1 MEFSDFRK
9 CYAFFQSFQELES
22 CFLPPPPEVYQALI
36 LWAQWFV
43 LRVWSCPSLH
53 IWFLSRM
60 LCSVQLRALNLRIRV
75 MILAIKRTMTS
86 RNLPFKEIH
95 DLLSNL
101 FKLSFTFISQFL
113 NEESN
118 RSKLPI
124 FIVQFDS
131 EQILSSKKNEVYIPL
146 AAQCDFSLEEFG
158 LRRELFQI
166 WFHQK
171 ARKNLS

>member
-1 MEFSDFRK
+1 
-9 CYAFFQSFQELES
+9 
-22 CFLPPPPEVYQALI
+22 
-36 LWAQWFV
+36 
-43 LRVWSCPSLH
+43 
-53 IWFLSRM
+53 
-60 LCSVQLRALNLRIRV
+60 
-75 MILAIKRTMTS
+75 MILAIKRTITK

-118 RSKLPI
+118 RLKLPI
-124 FIVQFDS
+124 FIIQFDS
-131 EQILSSKKNEVYIPL
+131 EQILSSKKKKNEVYIPL

-166 WFHQK
+166 
-171 ARKNLS
+171 